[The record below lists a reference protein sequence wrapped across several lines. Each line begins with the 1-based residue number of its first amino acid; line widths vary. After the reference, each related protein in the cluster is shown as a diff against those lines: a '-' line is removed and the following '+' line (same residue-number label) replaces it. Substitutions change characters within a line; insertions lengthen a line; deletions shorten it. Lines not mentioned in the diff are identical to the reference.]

1 MSKASEA
8 RRNALYQR
16 VLGEGRVR
24 VGELARQLDVTTET
38 IRKDLKVLEERGVL
52 TKKAWER
59 CRSQCLLS
67 AAL

>member
-38 IRKDLKVLEERGVL
+38 IRKDLKVLEAVSYTHLRAHETLR
-52 TKKAWER
+52 
-59 CRSQCLLS
+59 
-67 AAL
+67 

>member
-24 VGELARQLDVTTET
+24 VGELARQLAGDAANDAEV
-38 IRKDLKVLEERGVL
+38 VLRL
-52 TKKAWER
+52 A
-59 CRSQCLLS
+59 QYLS
-67 AAL
+67 ANTT